1 LNKLL
6 AYPIDNFNTLLSS
19 KLKSYSCKT
28 PFVSTYKT
36 STEAKLE
43 EARIR
48 EENLLRSNEDFKKEI
63 KQQAEET
70 NKLLKQMMEMFQN
83 QGKP

>member
-1 LNKLL
+1 MRLRF
-6 AYPIDNFNTLLSS
+6 YSS
-19 KLKSYSCKT
+19 KYT
-28 PFVSTYKT
+28 T

-48 EENLLRSNEDFKKEI
+48 EENLLRSNEEFKKEI

-70 NKLLKQMMEMFQN
+70 NKLLKQMMEMLQN
-83 QGKP
+83 QAKP